1 MDRVLVVMMFLA
13 VIVVLSGCTGQDVS
27 VVDNSTDISVD
38 VDDATGNVSDDGRN
52 VSGSVDNGFS
62 VIIELKEPPKEVIG
76 G

>member
-27 VVDNSTDISVD
+27 VVDNITDLSVG
-38 VDDATGNVSDDGRN
+38 VDDATGNVSGQGQN
-52 VSGSVDNGFS
+52 VSVPEDNGFS